1 MLNLSRTYIRN
12 DVDVS
17 PYLRSFMNT
26 YQVGIRNRE
35 AKSSALHKMVV
46 VAVDS
51 DRAAVIAQD
60 IIDPYDMVV
69 KSVTSPGDEAY
80 GLGAGIDADPINKTF
95 YDIDL

>member
-1 MLNLSRTYIRN
+1 
-12 DVDVS
+12 
-17 PYLRSFMNT
+17 MNT

-35 AKSSALHKMVV
+35 AKSSALHNMMV